1 MRSDA
6 LRRRQALLL
15 AARSLLSQRGR
26 EVPLEAVADEAGV
39 GIATL
44 YRNFSSRQDLIS
56 ELTSALLADVTA
68 HAQHAHERLSD
79 PEIDR
84 EGAAMV
90 WAEFIDHLVGLELG
104 ALTQGLEV
112 EASGDL
118 TPEVRASQRSAAVE
132 VEAVLQKLRGHGL
145 IRDDVGPLDVVL
157 GLGLVTRPLPQAIG
171 RGVPGMAS
179 RVVEIFVAGMRP
191 TS

>member
-15 AARSLLSQRGR
+15 AARSLFSQRGR

-56 ELTSALLADVTA
+56 ELTHALLTGVTE
-68 HAQHAHERLSD
+68 HARRAQERLDD
-79 PEIDR
+79 PELDR
-84 EGAAMV
+84 EGAALV
-90 WAEFIDHLVGLELG
+90 WAEFVDLLVDLELG
-104 ALTQGLEV
+104 ALTQGLAV
-112 EASGDL
+112 EAPGEL
-118 TPEVRASQRSAAVE
+118 TPEVRASQRVAAVE
-132 VEAVLQKLRGHGL
+132 VEAVLAKLRSHGL
-145 IRDDVGPLDVVL
+145 VRDDVGPLDVVL

-171 RGVPGMAS
+171 RGVPGMAA
-179 RVVEIFVAGMRP
+179 RMVEIFVAGMRP
-191 TS
+191 VS